1 MTNSRNNSKSNSVY
15 NFFAEVFSSEKFF
28 AKIGNYIFS
37 YCVGIAIGVLILL
50 GIGKS
55 IDWYNAIKAKK
66 EAERKAEEERKR
78 KEEER
83 EDLGKLKEIYDEY
96 FNSRIVGK
104 VYKNLREVEDQFEN
118 KVWKE
123 FRQESHFRKLTDQD
137 FNNFRNK
144 VIEFRK
150 KLERVYNF

>member
-1 MTNSRNNSKSNSVY
+1 MTNSRNNSNSNSVY

-37 YCVGIAIGVLILL
+37 YCVGIAIGILVLL
-50 GIGKS
+50 GIGKA

-66 EAERKAEEERKR
+66 EAERKAKEERKR

-83 EDLGKLKEIYDEY
+83 EDLRKLREIYDEY

-104 VYKNLREVEDQFEN
+104 TYKNLREVEKAFE
-118 KVWKE
+118 KFHYSE
-123 FRQESHFRKLTDQD
+123 FKQEASKRKLNFDD
-137 FNNFRNK
+137 FNNFTNAVIRFRN
-144 VIEFRK
+144 